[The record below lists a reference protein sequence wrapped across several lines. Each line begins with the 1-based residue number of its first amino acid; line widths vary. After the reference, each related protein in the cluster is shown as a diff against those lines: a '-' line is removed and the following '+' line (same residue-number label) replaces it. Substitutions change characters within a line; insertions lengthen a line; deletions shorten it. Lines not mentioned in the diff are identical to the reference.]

1 MKRACIIL
9 TDGFEDLE
17 MVGAYDILK
26 RGGVTA
32 DIYALN
38 AAQAVSKC
46 GLTCANLH
54 PLAELTD
61 DVAAAYDALVLPG
74 GPQYEALK
82 NSARV
87 KELIL
92 YFSRANK
99 VVAAICASPTILG
112 EMGLLKGKNYTCFT
126 AMNADF
132 GGHFTG
138 DYATTD
144 GNVVTGKSAAA
155 AVDFGLALV
164 EKLCGTD
171 VVQKVKESIYYKG

>member
-1 MKRACIIL
+1 MKKACIIL

-17 MVGAYDILK
+17 MIGAYDLLK
-26 RGGVTA
+26 RGGVAT

-46 GLTCANLH
+46 GLTCIGLR

-61 DVAAAYDALVLPG
+61 DVAATYDALVLPG
-74 GPQYEALK
+74 GPHYNALRK
-82 NSARV
+82 NARV

-92 YFSRANK
+92 YFSRTQK
-99 VVAAICASPTILG
+99 VLAAICASPTILG

-126 AMNADF
+126 SMNADF
-132 GGHFTG
+132 GGHFTAN
-138 DYATTD
+138 YATTD
-144 GNVVTGKSAAA
+144 GNLVTGKSAAA

-164 EKLCGTD
+164 EKLCGAD
-171 VVQKVKESIYYKG
+171 VAQKVKESIYYKE